1 MLSLL
6 IYLFVFILLFC
17 IAEKQ
22 FKVVCFSIIC
32 LLSLQLI
39 FSYHISIGSFDDILL
54 YLVILS
60 FIDLLMVF
68 CIIIKNFIIKDYQII
83 MSVVAI
89 LSVFAT
95 LFSIFDYY
103 NYYYLQYAPMIVMEY
118 LYFSIKQ
125 QPKFNILYYTTSILL
140 VVPHIIT

>member
-1 MLSLL
+1 MLSLF
-6 IYLFVFILLFC
+6 IYFFIFILLFC
-17 IAEKQ
+17 ITEKQ
-22 FKVVCFSIIC
+22 SKVVCFSIIC

-39 FSYHISIGSFDDILL
+39 FSYYISIGNFDDILL

-68 CIIIKNFIIKDYQII
+68 CVIINNFIIKDYQII
-83 MSVVAI
+83 MSSVAI
-89 LSVFAT
+89 LSIFAT

-103 NYYYLQYAPMIVMEY
+103 NYYYLQYAPMIVVEY
-118 LYFSIKQ
+118 LYFSIRNQ
-125 QPKFNILYYTTSILL
+125 LKFNVLYYATSILL